1 MEFKNLKNKYLNNI
15 ISMIVISFAICSCNP
30 SKTLT
35 KEQFLLNNNRVITK
49 IKSLDRD
56 EINAIIKQKPNKKL
70 FGFFRF
76 YLLAY
81 NYSKSGKD
89 NRIKRW
95 IANTVAE
102 EPVVLDTFLTKKTTT
117 QLQLFLEKKGY
128 FNALVKDSIIYK
140 NRKANIIYTL
150 IGNVPYRFNL
160 ITYKVNDSEILDI
173 INTHKNQSLIQSG
186 NLFDQNK
193 IEEERIRLANIIR
206 SNGYFNFNKEYIK
219 FIGDSALKNNTV
231 KTQIVIRNPTELVD
245 TNHYKYF
252 IGKVIIYPDFQLTKR
267 DELFT
272 DSLEFASGF
281 KFVFNNQLKFKKD
294 VLIKPVFFEPTKL
307 FSQQDVEDTY
317 KRFQNLKVF
326 SNVNLDFK
334 ENSDSTGKKV
344 DAYVRLSSLKKQSY
358 SLEAEGTNSSGYFGI
373 RGNLVYQ
380 NKNIFKGAEIFQ
392 IRTGLELKQLPDIV
406 SSENQNTGEKIKNA
420 TFNTVEV
427 GPEFSLTIPR
437 FAFPFI
443 KPYFS
448 KKAYPKTVIAIAF
461 NYQSNDNYTR
471 SISNSSLAY
480 NWREGKYKQHTV
492 TPIDFNYIGIIQS
505 DAFEKILI
513 VRNNPLLTQSYRNLL
528 ITALKYSFLFN
539 NQEDFKKFHTTY
551 LRLNVET
558 AGNLPQLINTLRGA
572 EKDESNN
579 YTIFRGI
586 PKFSALEQPYAQ
598 YAKIEIDLRNYF
610 NFTDSRTFVSRLDF
624 GIAKAYGNSQS
635 IPFVKSFIGGGT
647 NDIRAWRARTLG
659 PGNYN
664 NTSAT
669 VIEKIG
675 DIKLVGNFEYRYKVF
690 KKLNA
695 ATFIDIGN
703 IWLINTDDLTGKK
716 LAHFNTQNFI
726 NGLAIGGGFGLR
738 YDFSFFIFRLDL
750 AAKFRDP
757 SRKEGERW
765 IGINSGLLNISNF
778 NFLNIGIGYPF

>member
-1 MEFKNLKNKYLNNI
+1 MI
-15 ISMIVISFAICSCNP
+15 IGVLILSSCNP
-30 SKTLT
+30 TKTLT
-35 KEQFLLNNNRVITK
+35 NEQFLLNNYRLKTK
-49 IKSLDRD
+49 IKSLDKD
-56 EINAIIKQKPNKKL
+56 EINAIVKQKPNKKL

-81 NYSKSGKD
+81 NFSKTGKD
-89 NRIKRW
+89 NKIKRW
-95 IANTVAE
+95 IGTTLAE
-102 EPVVLDTFLTKKTTT
+102 EPVILDTILTKRTTT
-117 QLQLFLEKKGY
+117 QLKLFLEKKGY
-128 FNALVKDSIIYK
+128 FNAIVKDSTTYLNK
-140 NRKANIIYTL
+140 KANIVYTL
-150 IGNVPYRFNL
+150 IGNKPYRFNK
-160 ITYKVNDSEILDI
+160 ITYAINNTEIQNIVNSNNNLC
-173 INTHKNQSLIQSG
+173 LIKEG
-186 NLFDQNK
+186 DLFDQNK
-193 IEEERIRLANIIR
+193 IEKERERLTYLIRN
-206 SNGYFNFNKEYIK
+206 NGYFNFNKEYIK
-219 FIGDSALKNNTV
+219 FIGDSALKDNSI
-231 KTQIVIRNPTELVD
+231 KTQIVIRNPTELTD
-245 TNHYKYF
+245 TNHYKYN
-252 IGKVIIYPDFQLTKR
+252 IGKVIIYPDFLLTR
-267 DELFT
+267 REEIFN
-272 DSLEFASGF
+272 DSLVLNDGYTF
-281 KFVFNNQLKFKKD
+281 KYRNYLKFRKD
-294 VLIKPVFFEPTKL
+294 VLTKPIFFEPNKL
-307 FSQQDVEDTY
+307 FSQQDVEETY

-358 SLEAEGTNSSGYFGI
+358 SLEAEGTHSSGYFGI

-380 NKNIFKGAEIFQ
+380 NKNVFKGAEIFQ

-427 GPEFSLTIPR
+427 GPEFSLTMPR
-437 FAFPFI
+437 FVFPFI

-448 KKAYPKTVIAIAF
+448 KKAYPKTVIVIAF

-492 TPIDFNYIGIIQS
+492 TPIDFNYVGILKS
-505 DAFEKILI
+505 AAFDKIL
-513 VRNNPLLTQSYRNLL
+513 VDRNSPLLTQSYQKLL
-528 ITALKYSFLFN
+528 ITALKYSFVFN

-551 LRLNVET
+551 LRLNLET

-572 EKDESNN
+572 PKVDNS
-579 YTIFRGI
+579 YLIIRGLAEEN
-586 PKFSALEQPYAQ
+586 PLGQPYAQ

-610 NFTDSRTFVSRLDF
+610 NFTESRTLVTRIDL
-624 GIAKAYGNSQS
+624 GVAKAYGNSNS

-664 NTSAT
+664 APEAT

-675 DIKLVGNFEYRYKVF
+675 DVKLVGNFEYRYKVF

-703 IWLINTDDLTGKK
+703 IWLLNKDELTGKT
-716 LAHFNTQNFI
+716 LAHFNGQNFI
-726 NGLAIGGGFGLR
+726 NGIAIGGGFGLR
-738 YDFSFFIFRLDL
+738 YDFSFFIFRLDV
-750 AAKFRDP
+750 AAKFREP
-757 SRKEGERW
+757 SRPKGERW
-765 IGINSGLLNISNF
+765 IGINSGLLNLSNF